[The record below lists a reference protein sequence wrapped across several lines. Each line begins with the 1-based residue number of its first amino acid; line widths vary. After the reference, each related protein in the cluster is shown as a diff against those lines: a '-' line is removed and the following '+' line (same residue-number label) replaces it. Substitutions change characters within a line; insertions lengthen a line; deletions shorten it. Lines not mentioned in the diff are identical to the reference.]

1 MQPFA
6 HNNAVSKQT
15 DGTRV
20 WVIPKSLAR
29 TLEVDGRPAL
39 VDAAAP
45 EADGPGH
52 GASSWGGGLTPPQ
65 PPPGAQAENHAATGL
80 SL

>member
-20 WVIPKSLAR
+20 WVIPKPLAR
-29 TLEVDGRPAL
+29 TLEVEGGEKPVVRFDAESRTIELDFATPDDTPGESLRSQSAL
-39 VDAAAP
+39 D
-45 EADGPGH
+45 D
-52 GASSWGGGLTPPQ
+52 
-65 PPPGAQAENHAATGL
+65 
-80 SL
+80 